1 MPETTPEQ
9 RADSDVRARP
19 TPQSQPWHRKS
30 ATAYLTWGLVL
41 IVGGWL
47 MHGYVVWALAEGW
60 GTLERTATRPSGLQA
75 LLTIGTAFRWIG
87 WVVVA
92 GGLLIAVGKIQQVY
106 DRVVIEPVAQERRP
120 E

>member
-1 MPETTPEQ
+1 MAQEVGD
-9 RADSDVRARP
+9 R
-19 TPQSQPWHRKS
+19 
-30 ATAYLTWGLVL
+30 YLTWGLVL

-47 MHGYVVWALAEGW
+47 MHGYVAWALAEGW
-60 GTLERTATRPSGLQA
+60 GTLQRTATRPSGLQA

-87 WVVVA
+87 WVVAA